1 MLFND
6 KLLFVHVPKTAGDSV
21 TKYLIDNLPG
31 RKTLVEGSDKSH
43 PSVRLPPA
51 VIAKL
56 RVKALLKRW
65 GLWMPAS
72 VSIME
77 GERHARLHEARDMF
91 AKLGC
96 SLDEFRA
103 IIVCVRN
110 PYDLEVSRYHFLRLG
125 YHGVRGV
132 ARSREQKIAIEESFE
147 EFARSAPYHGHLPA
161 RIEKWYELDGRMSGN
176 LRIIRFENLEA
187 DLHRAVGEFCPT
199 AAGLPRLNVTVHEP
213 YSSYLSP
220 AAEEAIYNKYRW
232 LFDRKFY
239 EREIATS
246 SRCDVSL

>member
-6 KLLFVHVPKTAGDSV
+6 RLLFVHVPKTAGDSV
-21 TKYLIDNLPG
+21 TKFLIDNLPG
-31 RKTLVEGSDKSH
+31 RKTLVEGSNKPD
-43 PSVRLPPA
+43 PSVRLPPV

-56 RVKALLKRW
+56 HTKAFLKRW
-65 GLWMPAS
+65 GLWLPAS
-72 VSIME
+72 VATME
-77 GERHARLHEARDMF
+77 GERHARLHEIREIF
-91 AKLGC
+91 AKLGR
-96 SLDEFRA
+96 SLDDLRA

-132 ARSREQKIAIEESFE
+132 ARGREQKIAIEGSFE
-147 EFARSAPYHGHLPA
+147 EFARTAPYHGRLPA
-161 RIEKWYELDGRMSGN
+161 RIEAWYELGGRMPAN
-176 LRIIRFENLEA
+176 LRIIRFENLET

-199 AAGLPRLNVTVHEP
+199 RTGLPRLNATVHEP

-232 LFDRKFY
+232 LFDRQFY
-239 EREIATS
+239 ERELATS